1 MGYYKNMEVELQEAL
16 GGRMPF
22 IHDPELRRIVA
33 WDVAHRH
40 AMTAE
45 ERYRVITTPILLQR
59 ALALFDSED
68 VPAPKRAV
76 DHVALQTR
84 RSRKHVTERQSF
96 RRTIWFLLG
105 LTVIPV
111 AFFVLVAVE
120 VY

>member
-16 GGRMPF
+16 GGEMPF

-33 WDVAHRH
+33 WDVAHRG
-40 AMTAE
+40 ALTPE
-45 ERYRVITTPILLQR
+45 ERWRVLTTPILLQR

-68 VPAPKRAV
+68 VPAPKRAT

-84 RSRKHVTERQSF
+84 RSRKQVTESQAF
-96 RRTIWFLLG
+96 RRTLWFFVG